1 MTTAAQS
8 PRAVTVRA
16 ADYLAGELARA
27 GVTHMFGVGG
37 ANIEDL
43 YDAVHRGGTVRGVV
57 AKHEFSAVTM
67 ADGYAR
73 TTGRLGVVAAT
84 SGGGA
89 MNLVPGLAEAYASR
103 VPLLAL
109 VGQPPTAQE
118 GRGAFQDTSGKGDS
132 FDAGE
137 VFTPISR
144 FCDKVADAD
153 ALVELLRRAIEAAQA
168 EPRGPAVLLLPKD
181 VQQAL
186 LPWPGHEPDAT
197 ASTASADS
205 TASSA
210 SRASTAPATST
221 ALMAPTAS
229 TASTGSTASPVPT
242 ASTTPLDPAALAAA
256 SDILRGADTVLV
268 IAGEGVAAADARPE
282 LAALA
287 RGLGAWVAVTPD
299 AKDVFDNRDPRFAGV
314 AGVMG
319 HANVEDC
326 LRRADVCL
334 LVGTRLPLL
343 ARGGLEEALAA
354 TDVVCLDAET
364 PFVAATALGGHLRD
378 ALRAVTGRLGSAP
391 RACPPHAGPLP
402 APLPVPGPDSPDTDT
417 AMDGDS
423 ETDTDTDADAGASTI
438 PFPRALAA
446 VEAALPEDAHV
457 FVDAG
462 NTGASAVHLLPAPR
476 HGRFVVALGM
486 GGMGYTFGAGIG
498 AALAT
503 GRRTYVLAGDGAFFM
518 HGAEVHT
525 AVEHSAPVTFV
536 VFNNNA
542 HAMCVLR
549 EEFLQGG
556 VRDDDLFR
564 RTDIAAGMT
573 AAFPS
578 LDVTGAEN
586 ATQLREALLRANTGV
601 GPAFVALDCDPRE
614 VPPFLPFQPFTE
626 APGSAGR
633 ARRAEQA
640 DNRAEPADNRAEQA
654 ETRAEQADKEETS
667 DERRV
672 VHVG

>member
-1 MTTAAQS
+1 MTTTTSDLPAAG
-8 PRAVTVRA
+8 TVRLV
-16 ADYLAGELARA
+16 DYLAGELARA

-43 YDAVHRGGTVRGVV
+43 YDAVHRGGVVRGVV

-73 TTGRLGVVAAT
+73 TTRRLGVVAAT

-103 VPLLAL
+103 VPVLAL
-109 VGQPPTAQE
+109 VGQPPTGQE
-118 GRGAFQDTSGKGDS
+118 GHGAFQDSSGKGGS
-132 FDAGE
+132 FDARD
-137 VFTPISR
+137 VFAPVSR
-144 FCDKVADAD
+144 FCARVEDAD
-153 ALVELLRRAIEAAQA
+153 SLLELLPRAVATAQA
-168 EPRGPAVLLLPKD
+168 DPRGPAVLLLPKD
-181 VQQAL
+181 VQQARIR
-186 LPWPGHEPDAT
+186 LPGRGPAPASGATPRQAPAAPRRAPDVPMQAPDAPRQSPD
-197 ASTASADS
+197 APRQSPDAPRPAPQASADS
-205 TASSA
+205 AA
-210 SRASTAPATST
+210 R
-221 ALMAPTAS
+221 
-229 TASTGSTASPVPT
+229 
-242 ASTTPLDPAALAAA
+242 LDSAALAAV
-256 SDILRGADTVLV
+256 SDALRGADRVLV
-268 IAGEGVAAADARPE
+268 IAGEDVAAADARAE

-287 RGLGAWVAVTPD
+287 RNLGAWVAVTPD

-343 ARGGLEEALAA
+343 ARGGLERALTA
-354 TDVVCLDAET
+354 TDVVCLGPEP
-364 PFVAATALGGHLRD
+364 PFVPATALGGNLRD
-378 ALRAVTGRLGSAP
+378 ALRAVTSRLPP
-391 RACPPHAGPLP
+391 RPHTCPPHSGPLP
-402 APLPVPGPDSPDTDT
+402 TPLPGPLSPAARGRTVPY
-417 AMDGDS
+417 AQ
-423 ETDTDTDADAGASTI
+423 AV
-438 PFPRALAA
+438 AA
-446 VEAALPEDAHV
+446 VEAALPQDAHV

-462 NTGASAVHLLPAPR
+462 NAGASAVHLLPAPR
-476 HGRFVVALGM
+476 HGRFVVAVGM

-518 HGAEVHT
+518 HGMEVHT
-525 AVEHSAPVTFV
+525 AVEYAAPVTFV
-536 VFNNNA
+536 IFNNNA
-542 HAMCVLR
+542 HAMCALR

-556 VRDDDLFR
+556 VRDNDLFG
-564 RTDIAAGMT
+564 RTDIAAGVS

-586 ATQLREALLRANTGV
+586 GEQLRKALLRGNTGG
-601 GPAFVALDCDPRE
+601 GPAFVALDCDPE
-614 VPPFLPFQPFTE
+614 EIPPFLPFQPFAE
-626 APGSAGR
+626 ATGSTGHP
-633 ARRAEQA
+633 
-640 DNRAEPADNRAEQA
+640 DS
-654 ETRAEQADKEETS
+654 KENS

>member
-1 MTTAAQS
+1 MTVSADGSGTG
-8 PRAVTVRA
+8 TVRLV
-16 ADYLAGELARA
+16 DHLAGELAGA
-27 GVTHMFGVGG
+27 GVTHVFGVGG

-43 YDAVHRGGTVRGVV
+43 YDAVHRVGTVRGVV

-109 VGQPPTAQE
+109 VGQPPTVQE

-144 FCDKVADAD
+144 FCARVEDAD
-153 ALVELLRRAIEAAQA
+153 SLLELLPRAMAAA
-168 EPRGPAVLLLPKD
+168 MTEPRGPAVLLLPKD
-181 VQQAL
+181 VQQAHL
-186 LPWPGHEPDAT
+186 RPPEQDPGPPAAEP
-197 ASTASADS
+197 SAP
-205 TASSA
+205 
-210 SRASTAPATST
+210 APATPLDRT
-221 ALMAPTAS
+221 ALTEVA
-229 TASTGSTASPVPT
+229 
-242 ASTTPLDPAALAAA
+242 
-256 SDILRGADTVLV
+256 DILRRADTVLV
-268 IAGEGVAAADARPE
+268 IAGEGVAAADARAE
-282 LAALA
+282 LAELA
-287 RGLGAWVAVTPD
+287 GRLGAWVAVTPD
-299 AKDVFDNRDPRFAGV
+299 AKDVFDNRHPRFAGV

-319 HANVEDC
+319 HANVEQC

-343 ARGGLEEALAA
+343 ARGGLEQALAA
-354 TDVVCLDAET
+354 ADVVCLDSEQ
-364 PFVAATALGGHLRD
+364 PFVAATALGGDVRD
-378 ALRAVTGRLGSAP
+378 ALRAVTGRLAPGP
-391 RACPPHAGPLP
+391 RACPQHSG
-402 APLPVPGPDSPDTDT
+402 PLPVPAPDSANVGGRTV
-417 AMDGDS
+417 
-423 ETDTDTDADAGASTI
+423 
-438 PFPRALAA
+438 PFARALAA

-525 AVEHSAPVTFV
+525 AVELSAPVTFV

-542 HAMCVLR
+542 HAMCALR

-556 VRDDDLFR
+556 VRTDDLFG
-564 RTDIAAGMT
+564 RTDIAAGVA

-578 LDVTGAEN
+578 LDVTGAED
-586 ATQLREALLRANTGV
+586 ATRLREALLRGNAGG

-614 VPPFLPFQPFTE
+614 IPPFLPFQPFT
-626 APGSAGR
+626 AAGTGDPGR
-633 ARRAEQA
+633 AGTDHPES
-640 DNRAEPADNRAEQA
+640 
-654 ETRAEQADKEETS
+654 KENA

-672 VHVG
+672 VRAG

>member
-1 MTTAAQS
+1 MTTTSDEPEAG
-8 PRAVTVRA
+8 TVRLV
-16 ADYLAGELARA
+16 DHVAGELARA
-27 GVTHMFGVGG
+27 GVTHVFGVGG

-103 VPLLAL
+103 VPVLAL
-109 VGQPPTAQE
+109 VGQPPTGQD

-132 FDAGE
+132 FDARE
-137 VFTPISR
+137 VFGPISR
-144 FCDKVADAD
+144 FCARVEDAD
-153 ALVELLRRAIEAAQA
+153 SLMELLPRALAAAQA
-168 EPRGPAVLLLPKD
+168 DPRGPAVLLLPKD
-181 VQQAL
+181 VQQARIR
-186 LPWPGHEPDAT
+186 LPGRAPAPGEPTSPPAPASDGPASAPDGRTSAPGGPIPAPAHESPKPEWAEPSIP
-197 ASTASADS
+197 ASAESTA
-205 TASSA
+205 
-210 SRASTAPATST
+210 R
-221 ALMAPTAS
+221 
-229 TASTGSTASPVPT
+229 
-242 ASTTPLDPAALAAA
+242 LDGAALANV
-256 SDILRGADTVLV
+256 SDILRRADRILV
-268 IAGEGVAAADARPE
+268 IAGEGVAAADARTE
-282 LAALA
+282 LAELA
-287 RGLGAWVAVTPD
+287 RNLGAWVAVTPD

-343 ARGGLEEALAA
+343 ARGGLERALAA
-354 TDVVCLDAET
+354 TEVVCLDPER
-364 PFVAATALGGHLRD
+364 PFVSAAALGGHLRD
-378 ALRAVTGRLGSAP
+378 ALRAVTARLP
-391 RACPPHAGPLP
+391 KRPHDCPEHAGPLP
-402 APLPVPGPDSPDTDT
+402 TVMAGPASSTARERTVPYPQ
-417 AMDGDS
+417 AV
-423 ETDTDTDADAGASTI
+423 
-438 PFPRALAA
+438 AA
-446 VEAALPEDAHV
+446 VAAALPQDAHV

-462 NTGASAVHLLPAPR
+462 NAGAAAIHLLPAPR

-503 GRRTYVLAGDGAFFM
+503 GRRTYVLAGDGSFFM
-518 HGAEVHT
+518 HGMEVHT
-525 AVEHSAPVTFV
+525 AVEYAAPVTFV
-536 VFNNNA
+536 IFNNNA
-542 HAMCVLR
+542 HAMCAMR

-556 VRDDDLFR
+556 VRVDDLFG
-564 RTDIAAGMT
+564 RTDIAAGVA

-586 ATQLREALLRANTGV
+586 ATQLRDALLRGNTGI
-601 GPAFVALDCDPRE
+601 GPAFVALDCDPQE
-614 VPPFLPFQPFTE
+614 VPPFVPFQPFTE
-626 APGSAGR
+626 ATGSPR
-633 ARRAEQA
+633 NA
-640 DNRAEPADNRAEQA
+640 DS
-654 ETRAEQADKEETS
+654 KENS